1 MPKRIAALAVLLV
14 LTLTGCSGAS
24 DQAGDESPSP
34 VATETAT
41 PTAAPT
47 PSETPEAAP
56 TATVATTP
64 AEEAF
69 LAVVLSDLAGEETAL
84 TEQQALDAGHYA
96 CEQIAALPEGATI
109 IDRYN
114 IRPLPES
121 TEGANSV
128 IVREAIANF
137 CP

>member
-1 MPKRIAALAVLLV
+1 MKRASIAVVALLA
-14 LTLTGCSGAS
+14 LTLTGC
-24 DQAGDESPSP
+24 AGVADDAGNERSEP
-34 VATETAT
+34 VATETAA
-41 PTAAPT
+41 PSAAPT
-47 PSETPEAAP
+47 TPETPEAAP
-56 TATVATTP
+56 TVSVASTP

-69 LAVVLSDLAGEETAL
+69 LAVVVSDLAGEETTL
-84 TEQQALDAGHYA
+84 TEQEALDAGHYA

-114 IRPLPES
+114 IKPLPGL
-121 TEGANSV
+121 TDGANSV